1 LSTIYLMGGLGNQLF
16 QFAAGYNHSFRYHQ
30 ALYVDLGY
38 INKYPA
44 HGGYRLDKL
53 LLSDYISDTVESSIY
68 EILRNRILMRFPV
81 LTQLFNNK
89 IFHEH
94 YYGLVTN
101 DVADSICPIMLG
113 YWQDAKLFNE
123 MHAFLKSSIVPRNI
137 SNRAYLLHSEITG
150 QSMPSVSIHVRRG
163 DYVNNDTAL
172 KTHGA
177 CSIEYYFNAID
188 RIKSKVKNIH
198 FFVFT
203 NDPVWVEENFKKL
216 FFDSRVTFVD
226 GNSQEEDLWLM
237 SQAKHHI
244 IANSSFSWWGAWL
257 AQHKSQIVI
266 APTPWYDKQPKHS
279 TDPSLPE
286 WIRLPK

>member
-1 LSTIYLMGGLGNQLF
+1 MSTIYLMGGLGNQLF

-38 INKYPA
+38 LNKYPA
-44 HGGYRLDKL
+44 HGGYRLDNL

-68 EILRNRILMRFPV
+68 EILRNRFLMKFPL
-81 LTQLFNNK
+81 LTQLFNKK
-89 IFHEH
+89 ISHEH
-94 YYGLVTN
+94 YYDLVIN

-123 MHAFLKSSIVPRNI
+123 MHAFLKGVIVPRNI
-137 SNRAYLLHSEITG
+137 SNRAYLLHGEITG
-150 QSMPSVSIHVRRG
+150 QSMSSVSIHVRRG
-163 DYVNNDTAL
+163 DYVNNNKAL

-177 CSIEYYFNAID
+177 CSIEYYFNAIN
-188 RIKSKVKNIH
+188 RIKSNVKNIH

-203 NDPVWVEENFKKL
+203 NDSAWVEENFKQL
-216 FFDSRVTFVD
+216 FFDSKVTFVD

-257 AQHKSQIVI
+257 AKHKSQIVI
-266 APTPWYDKQPKHS
+266 APTPWYDKKPKHS